1 MSECIRLRTAGEAQC
16 QVWFLFESFEYK
28 FIVTTIIYFHDA
40 YHRRFA
46 DKYQHLKNPLIKNL
60 RIMKAL
66 ILGVFLLTMMFSCKP
81 SGQNQVSESTAKT
94 DDSIM
99 QIARKTFKILP
110 SVAESKDNP
119 VTPAKVKLGKLLYFD
134 TRLSMTGKNS
144 CNSCHNLAAFGD
156 DNKVTSTGDAG
167 QKGSRNSPTV
177 FNAALHNMQFWDGR
191 AKNVEEQAG
200 MPILNPVEMAIP
212 HAGFLV
218 KRLSSIK
225 LYQDM
230 FTQAFPNQKKPVNY
244 ANLQKAIG
252 AFERTLLTP
261 SRFDKYMA
269 GNKTAI
275 TPEEKAGLKVF
286 IESGCGN
293 CHFGVGIG
301 GGLLQKFG
309 LVTDYR
315 TLTGSKMNDEGR
327 KKVTKNEAD
336 KDVFKVPGLRNS
348 VGTYPYFHDGSI
360 AKLDTA
366 VKIMGKAQL
375 NKNLNDIEIKKIVA
389 FLNSL
394 SGTINPADKTI
405 PQELVKNMN

>member
-1 MSECIRLRTAGEAQC
+1 
-16 QVWFLFESFEYK
+16 
-28 FIVTTIIYFHDA
+28 
-40 YHRRFA
+40 
-46 DKYQHLKNPLIKNL
+46 
-60 RIMKAL
+60 MKTP
-66 ILGVFLLTMMFSCKP
+66 ILGAFLLTMMFSCKP
-81 SGQNQVSESTAKT
+81 SVKNQASESAAKT

-119 VTPAKVKLGKLLYFD
+119 LTPSKVKLGKLLYFD

-144 CNSCHNLAAFGD
+144 CNSCHNLATYGV
-156 DNKVTSTGDAG
+156 DNKATSTGDAG
-167 QKGSRNSPTV
+167 QQGNRNSPTV

-191 AKNVEEQAG
+191 AKDVEEQAG

-212 HAGFLV
+212 HKGFLV
-218 KRLSSIK
+218 NRLSSVK

-230 FTQAFPNQKKPVNY
+230 FKKAFPDEKKPVSY

-269 GNKTAI
+269 GDKTAI
-275 TPEEKAGLKVF
+275 TSEEKAGLKVF
-286 IESGCGN
+286 FDSGCNN

-301 GGLLQKFG
+301 GGTLQKFG
-309 LVTDYR
+309 LVTNYR
-315 TLTGSKMNDEGR
+315 TLTRSKMDDEGR
-327 KKVTKNEAD
+327 KKVTKNPAD

-348 VGTYPYFHDGSI
+348 AGTYPYFHDGSI
-360 AKLDTA
+360 ADLDTA

-375 NKNLNDIEIKKIVA
+375 NKNLTDAEVKMIVA

-394 SGTINPADKTI
+394 SGNINPDDKI
-405 PQELVKNMN
+405 APPELVKNRN

>member
-1 MSECIRLRTAGEAQC
+1 
-16 QVWFLFESFEYK
+16 
-28 FIVTTIIYFHDA
+28 
-40 YHRRFA
+40 
-46 DKYQHLKNPLIKNL
+46 
-60 RIMKAL
+60 
-66 ILGVFLLTMMFSCKP
+66 MFSCNQ
-81 SGQNQVSESTAKT
+81 SGKNQASESAAKT

-119 VTPAKVKLGKLLYFD
+119 LTPSKVKLGKLLYFD

-144 CNSCHNLAAFGD
+144 CNSCHNLATYGV
-156 DNKVTSTGDAG
+156 DNKATSTGDAG
-167 QKGSRNSPTV
+167 HQGNRNSPTV
-177 FNAALHNMQFWDGR
+177 FNAALDNMQFWDGR
-191 AKNVEEQAG
+191 AKDVEEQAG

-212 HAGFLV
+212 HKSFLV
-218 KRLSSIK
+218 NRLSLIK

-230 FTQAFPNQKKPVNY
+230 FKESFPNEKKPVNY

-269 GNKTAI
+269 GDKAAI
-275 TPEEKAGLKVF
+275 TSEEKAGLKVF
-286 IESGCGN
+286 FESGCN
-293 CHFGVGIG
+293 SCHFGVGIG
-301 GGLLQKFG
+301 GATLQKFG
-309 LVTDYR
+309 LVTNYR

-348 VGTYPYFHDGSI
+348 AGTYPYFHDGSI
-360 AKLDTA
+360 ANLDTA

-375 NKNLNDIEIKKIVA
+375 NKNLTDIEVKRIVA

-394 SGTINPADKTI
+394 SGNINPDDKTI
-405 PQELVKNMN
+405 PSELVKNKN